1 MSSVSKVLHPPFPP
15 NLPVAPPNKNSLHK
29 LLSGYAA
36 GSEAVFESCKPLG
49 FFLIDLRDNSEGAEV
64 LNDVDGIFE
73 VGKNLFDIDLEKKLN
88 LAVNDGILGYVC
100 LFVAKSEG
108 MAVER

>member
-15 NLPVAPPNKNSLHK
+15 DLPVAPLNKNSLHK
-29 LLSGYAA
+29 LLSGDAA
-36 GSEAVFESCKPLG
+36 ESEAVFESCKTLG
-49 FFLIDLRDNSEGAEV
+49 FFLIDLRDSSEGAEV
-64 LNDVDGIFE
+64 LNDVDGMFE
-73 VGKNLFDIDLEKKLN
+73 VGKNLFDIDLDKKLN
-88 LAVNDGILGYVC
+88 FVVKDGTLGYVC